1 MYFDDIVG
9 NSVAKSCLARML
21 ESGRVGNCLLFA
33 GPEGIGKGLFA
44 RAFSK
49 ALLKQEQNSPHPDL
63 HIYRPEGKI
72 GMHSISSMRQFIDEV
87 HLPPYQAKRKVFIL
101 HDAERMLP
109 DSANAL
115 LKTFEEPTLDSL
127 ILLISSSPQLLL
139 PTILSRCQ
147 VLYFQPLSHEEIA
160 FYLMTHC
167 SKSPE
172 EADHLASQ
180 AVGSLTRALS
190 LNISDNELRT
200 SFLEILSK
208 QPSYPELVKALR
220 GLNDQLE
227 AKKKAW
233 TEQCRKELGTNEKD
247 KNLSTAQLE
256 AIQKEL
262 DGLVSLKTLR
272 EVEML
277 FEVLLAWY
285 RDLHLVATDS
295 NLDLLIHKDYRQEII
310 SQVRRSRLVSL
321 EYVMKQ
327 LSAAKMAF
335 TRSIPFLSVM
345 ETLFLSLEN

>member
-9 NSVAKSCLARML
+9 NIVAKSCLTRML

-44 RAFSK
+44 QAFSK
-49 ALLKQEQNSPHPDL
+49 ALLNQAQNSPHPDL

-72 GMHSISSMRQFIDEV
+72 GMHSISSMRQFIEEV
-87 HLPPYQAKRKVFIL
+87 HLPPYQTKRKIFIL

-147 VLYFQPLSHEEIA
+147 VLHFQPLSHEEITS
-160 FYLMTHC
+160 YLMTHC

-190 LNISDNELRT
+190 LNVSDNELRK
-200 SFLEILSK
+200 SLLEILSK
-208 QPSYPELVKALR
+208 QPSYPELLKALR

-227 AKKKAW
+227 AKKKVWA
-233 TEQCRKELGTNEKD
+233 EQCRKEVGINEKD
-247 KNLSTAQLE
+247 KNLSAAQLE

-272 EVEML
+272 EVETL
-277 FEVLLAWY
+277 FEAFLAWH

-295 NLDLLIHKDYRQEII
+295 SLDLLIHKDYRQALI
-310 SQVRRSRLVSL
+310 SQSQLSRLTSL